1 MKDQHEQIDI
11 GFARCCL
18 VANKK
23 NCITAHYYL
32 LKKKKQLMQES
43 FSDFSMLQIL
53 DADADLQIT
62 TQKNKISNAIV
73 PGGRQVRENH
83 SIPAAPRHNFG
94 NVDIT

>member
-62 TQKNKISNAIV
+62 TQKNVNYGIDMCCDEHMILSLYV
-73 PGGRQVRENH
+73 MHPTF
-83 SIPAAPRHNFG
+83 SIAPYL
-94 NVDIT
+94 

>member
-43 FSDFSMLQIL
+43 YSDFSML
-53 DADADLQIT
+53 
-62 TQKNKISNAIV
+62 
-73 PGGRQVRENH
+73 
-83 SIPAAPRHNFG
+83 
-94 NVDIT
+94 